1 MATEILTARDLSA
14 GYGQIPVLHGINLSV
29 RVSEIVV
36 LLGSNGAGKTT
47 TLKTLAGAIKPSA
60 GVVSLEGKP
69 ITLPVHRRA
78 ALGVRTIPEHR
89 AIFPSMNVAENLGI
103 GLAADPTRAIELF
116 PEWWLRAL
124 FRASPACSWPMKY
137 PWV

>member
-1 MATEILTARDLSA
+1 M
-14 GYGQIPVLHGINLSV
+14 LHGIDLSV
-29 RVSEIVV
+29 RAGEVVV

-60 GVVSLEGKP
+60 GVVSLDGRP

-103 GLAADPTRAIELF
+103 GLATDIDRAIKLSPVEAATAA
-116 PEWWLRAL
+116 PR
-124 FRASPACSWPMKY
+124 RASLRRRTADAGCCTRTFVPTP
-137 PWV
+137 PPPG